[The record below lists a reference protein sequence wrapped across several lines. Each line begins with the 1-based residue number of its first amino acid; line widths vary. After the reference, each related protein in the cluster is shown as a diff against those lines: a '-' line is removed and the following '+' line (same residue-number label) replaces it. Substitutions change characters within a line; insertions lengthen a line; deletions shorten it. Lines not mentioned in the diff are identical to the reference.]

1 MTKAEKDS
9 KIITTICEYENSV
22 AMPDNERLTYLDAC
36 GIVRLKDGNGNVKA
50 QEAYANRCSEYLRFG
65 QEVDLAACGT
75 YSPYDALKVCD
86 TPEIFLK
93 TGFEQRP
100 MVSSSAS
107 EHRSMMKPS
116 NPSRSHLETIQLSLQ
131 YASATAKASS
141 AASRRFIFALKLSST
156 PSPPLQRL
164 IESVYPSMS
173 VPSLHEPLPVTLMQP
188 ETVGEQGFP
197 FFRRN
202 CLSHCQAYFPPSAPF
217 WLTNNK
223 YSRPSNHKHGKP

>member
-1 MTKAEKDS
+1 MNTQVACLNLVLATAVFQTEY
-9 KIITTICEYENSV
+9 IIH
-22 AMPDNERLTYLDAC
+22 
-36 GIVRLKDGNGNVKA
+36 
-50 QEAYANRCSEYLRFG
+50 
-65 QEVDLAACGT
+65 
-75 YSPYDALKVCD
+75 DALLAVGHKPD
-86 TPEIFLK
+86 ETDGLILRI
-93 TGFEQRP
+93 GAQ
-100 MVSSSAS
+100 
-107 EHRSMMKPS
+107 MMKPS
-116 NPSRSHLETIQLSLQ
+116 NPSRSHLETIPIPLQ

-164 IESVYPSMS
+164 MESVYPSMS

-197 FFRRN
+197 FFRRD

-223 YSRPSNHKHGKP
+223 YSRPSNHKHSKP

>member
-1 MTKAEKDS
+1 MSGKLHTSCILYIAKRHPFGCPKCLWLKPYPPNLFLARER
-9 KIITTICEYENSV
+9 IC
-22 AMPDNERLTYLDAC
+22 D
-36 GIVRLKDGNGNVKA
+36 
-50 QEAYANRCSEYLRFG
+50 YAS
-65 QEVDLAACGT
+65 AARR
-75 YSPYDALKVCD
+75 
-86 TPEIFLK
+86 I
-93 TGFEQRP
+93 
-100 MVSSSAS
+100 
-107 EHRSMMKPS
+107 
-116 NPSRSHLETIQLSLQ
+116 LETIRQRFRRPAAPRPKTQVPVSAEPNGNLIVELVHR
-131 YASATAKASS
+131 ASATAKASS

-164 IESVYPSMS
+164 MESVYPSMS

-197 FFRRN
+197 FFRRD

>member
-1 MTKAEKDS
+1 MACLNLILATAVFQTEY
-9 KIITTICEYENSV
+9 IIHDAILAV
-22 AMPDNERLTYLDAC
+22 GHKPDET
-36 GIVRLKDGNGNVKA
+36 DG
-50 QEAYANRCSEYLRFG
+50 L
-65 QEVDLAACGT
+65 
-75 YSPYDALKVCD
+75 
-86 TPEIFLK
+86 I
-93 TGFEQRP
+93 
-100 MVSSSAS
+100 SAS

-164 IESVYPSMS
+164 MESVYPSMS

-197 FFRRN
+197 FFDGIVFHIVRHIFHP
-202 CLSHCQAYFPPSAPF
+202 LLPS
-217 WLTNNK
+217 
-223 YSRPSNHKHGKP
+223 G